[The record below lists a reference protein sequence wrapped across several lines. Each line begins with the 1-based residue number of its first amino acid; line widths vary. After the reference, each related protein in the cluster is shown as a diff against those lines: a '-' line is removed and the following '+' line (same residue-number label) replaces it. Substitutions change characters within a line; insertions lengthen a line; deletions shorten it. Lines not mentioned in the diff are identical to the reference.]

1 VRDVKKSDLGL
12 SAKSSVTTTRHVTLG
27 GDVVLSASAS
37 ARPSCPE
44 PLASSAPMATLGP
57 RARYL
62 ATGTARAGVMGGAR
76 RRGRVYAKPGI
87 RERGVRS
94 ARREGKACS
103 ARRSAYGT

>member
-1 VRDVKKSDLGL
+1 VRP
-12 SAKSSVTTTRHVTLG
+12 SVRWTKHVTLG

-62 ATGTARAGVMGGAR
+62 ATGTVRAGVMGGAR

-87 RERGVRS
+87 SDQVLYLH
-94 ARREGKACS
+94 ACTC
-103 ARRSAYGT
+103 ALVAFFRTVCI